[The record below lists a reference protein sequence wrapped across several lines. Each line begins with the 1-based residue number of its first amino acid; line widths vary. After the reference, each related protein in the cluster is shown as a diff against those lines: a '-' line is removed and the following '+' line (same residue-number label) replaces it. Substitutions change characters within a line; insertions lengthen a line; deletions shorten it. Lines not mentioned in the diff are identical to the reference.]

1 MRDGLPVS
9 EDCAID
15 FHRRTLR
22 SIESAAAS
30 QSARFWQ
37 QHLPRKSS
45 RGLVGQVW
53 GEVLGFWNDL

>member
-22 SIESAAAS
+22 AIESAAAS
-30 QSARFWQ
+30 P
-37 QHLPRKSS
+37 PRDFGNNTS
-45 RGLVGQVW
+45 RVNPPAGWLVK
-53 GEVLGFWNDL
+53 

>member
-45 RGLVGQVW
+45 RGFRMIFVENALF
-53 GEVLGFWNDL
+53 LL